1 MKCYLYVI
9 RPLDRIFHDSSVFL
23 VQNKIA
29 KNKIEKIFNEDP
41 YYYFGNE
48 SKLDRKGIIGFVN
61 LGNVLTDDNWLF
73 YPFCSYIH
81 NDYRGNKL
89 GLLMYLSA
97 MDIISKCLEYSN
109 KTPKLAQHTAIEP
122 DLGPISKSASR
133 IYDAL
138 VRRTYISKLE
148 NINGGNIYKIN
159 KYPNINIYS
168 DPGVYKLIIGSYYE
182 VSHKPILVSNYKLRA
197 A

>member
-1 MKCYLYVI
+1 MKCYLYII

-23 VQNKIA
+23 LQNKISQ
-29 KNKIEKIFNEDP
+29 NKIEKTFNEDP
-41 YYYFGNE
+41 YYYFANE

-61 LGNVLTDDNWLF
+61 LGNVFKNDNWLF

-81 NDYRGNKL
+81 NEYRGNKL

-97 MDIISKCLEYSN
+97 IDIISKCLEYSN
-109 KTPKLAQHTAIEP
+109 KLPKLAQHTVIEP
-122 DLGPISKSASR
+122 DLGPISESASY

-138 VRRTYISKLE
+138 VRREYISKIE
-148 NINGGNIYKIN
+148 KINGGNVYKIN
-159 KYPNINIYS
+159 KYPNINTYS